1 STYVKAHQ
9 GLRVEI
15 SRHRNPLRSLIP
27 RQRALRPPADHAID
41 RTGPIP
47 EISER
52 TLGLANE
59 ARLRGRGGCAGRVG
73 RPARTTGAAQGCE
86 RDDDRCH
93 AEDDRPSHGRPSL
106 TSERQLALWTPRARG
121 EAAM

>member
-1 STYVKAHQ
+1 MYVEALQ

-59 ARLRGRGGCAGRVG
+59 ARLRGRGGGARRVG
-73 RPARTTGAAQGCE
+73 RPPPTTRAPPGWGG
-86 RDDDRCH
+86 DDGRRH
-93 AEDDRPSHGRPSL
+93 AEDRRASHGKPSPP
-106 TSERQLALWTPRARG
+106 S
-121 EAAM
+121 

>member
-1 STYVKAHQ
+1 MYVEAHQ

-59 ARLRGRGGCAGRVG
+59 ARLRGRGGWGGPAG
-73 RPARTTGAAQGCE
+73 GAAPPPPAPPGCG
-86 RDDDRCH
+86 R
-93 AEDDRPSHGRPSL
+93 EDDTCRRENQSPSPRRAPPPTAPREPPRP
-106 TSERQLALWTPRARG
+106 
-121 EAAM
+121 